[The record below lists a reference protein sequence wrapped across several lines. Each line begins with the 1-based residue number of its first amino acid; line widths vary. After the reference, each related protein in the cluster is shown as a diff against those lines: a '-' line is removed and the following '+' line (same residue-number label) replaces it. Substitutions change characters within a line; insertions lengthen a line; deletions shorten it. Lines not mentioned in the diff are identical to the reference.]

1 MEGGG
6 PATARRPLIKEE
18 WMQKL
23 RKYMLPIVLAVVL
36 GLSACG
42 DTAGNGELEDSQ
54 IVPGAVE
61 EGEGGGE
68 GE

>member
-1 MEGGG
+1 
-6 PATARRPLIKEE
+6 
-18 WMQKL
+18 MQKL

-42 DTAGNGELEDSQ
+42 DTAGNDELEDSQ
-54 IVPGAVE
+54 IVPGAIE
-61 EGEGGGE
+61 EGEGGE